1 MSAATPVER
10 TQNTPA
16 PVDGWLANII
26 LRQAVEE
33 DLPAMEWEGEY
44 AHFRR
49 LYKSCYERSKM
60 GITMIWLAELKDKGI
75 IGQCIIQLNCD
86 RPELA
91 DGKQRAYLF
100 GLRVRSAYRNCGLG
114 TQIIQAIEDDLVHRG
129 YRALTLNVAKE
140 NPNAMR
146 LYNRLGFLIVAF
158 EPGTWSYQDQNDQ
171 WHTVKEPA
179 WRMEKRLFAR

>member
-1 MSAATPVER
+1 MSAQTSEELTHLAETPI
-10 TQNTPA
+10 
-16 PVDGWLANII
+16 DDWLSKII
-26 LRQAVEE
+26 LRQAVET

-49 LYKSCYERSKM
+49 LYQSCYERSKM
-60 GITMIWLAELKDKGI
+60 GITMIWLAELEGRGI
-75 IGQCIIQLNCD
+75 IGQTIIQLNCD

-100 GLRVRSAYRNCGLG
+100 GLRVRPAYRNCGLG
-114 TQIIQAIEDDLVHRG
+114 TLLIQVIENDLVHRG
-129 YRALTLNVAKE
+129 YHALTLNVAKD

-158 EPGTWSYQDQNDQ
+158 EPGIWSYQDQNDE

-179 WRMEKRLFAR
+179 WRMEKRIFSR

>member
-1 MSAATPVER
+1 
-10 TQNTPA
+10 
-16 PVDGWLANII
+16 
-26 LRQAVEE
+26 
-33 DLPAMEWEGEY
+33 MEWEGEY

-158 EPGTWSYQDQNDQ
+158 EPGIWSYQDQNDQ